1 MRRYIKIIAALCLCL
16 ACAGLCGCN
25 NNNTPADSTSDTT
38 PLPTPDTTT
47 VQPDDGKLHII
58 EGGKVKYDLITPILS
73 DEATKQAAERLT
85 NGFRE
90 VTGLKLKSFDDY
102 VEVGQTHDDD
112 TYEILLGQT
121 SYGQSA
127 QIYSGMKYNDYR
139 VTVVGH
145 KIVVAAYNE
154 ECLNAAVDWTLA
166 QFKSALSGSGD
177 SALLVLD
184 GLEHSVTSQ
193 DYTVSSWT
201 IGGNDLGL
209 YRFVYSDA
217 NVLETLQKMRVEL
230 AQLTGYYLDIVKD
243 TAEAGEYEI
252 LVGQTNR
259 SESAKVGLQ
268 DYLHYRFEL
277 VGNKL
282 VLRAGGMHSLAKT
295 TAAFVS
301 MFATDKTE
309 VAIPAGFSLDGN
321 YFDDPYN
328 NTVMAD
334 GADIRVMSCNILAEY
349 ESYNG
354 RIPVVFRKEVFF
366 AALDYYQ
373 PTIIGIQEFSPAW
386 YECLSEYRDID
397 KYEIFE
403 VVSPNG
409 KDLYFTTI
417 LYRKDLLEVIDSG
430 THKYS
435 VGNNMRGRCVSWGLF
450 KVRAT
455 GKVFGFT
462 STHLD
467 GFDSPDTDIQIAEWA
482 EIVHKLAES
491 GPVMATGDFNTAE
504 SMNDFND
511 IQTSSGMRDLRYD
524 CEVRLN
530 EEGSYHD
537 LGNPMSGYGLALD
550 HIFATQN
557 AIGKRFEML
566 IFNEQ
571 IWGSDHSWVLCDV
584 ALN

>member
-1 MRRYIKIIAALCLCL
+1 MRKHIKMIALLCLCL
-16 ACAGLCGCN
+16 AFVGLCGCN
-25 NNNTPADSTSDTT
+25 NNDTPSDI
-38 PLPTPDTTT
+38 TPDTTT
-47 VQPDDGKLHII
+47 SAAPETTTAKPDDGKLCII
-58 EGGKVKYDLITPILS
+58 EDGKVKYDLIMPILP
-73 DEATKQAAERLT
+73 DDATKQAAERFT
-85 NGFRE
+85 EGFRE
-90 VTGLKLKSFDDY
+90 MTGLKLKSFDDY
-102 VEVGQTHDDD
+102 VDVGQTHDDE
-112 TYEILLGQT
+112 TYEILFGLT
-121 SYGQSA
+121 SYRQSS

-139 VTVVGH
+139 ISVVGH
-145 KIVVAAYNE
+145 KIVVAAYTADS
-154 ECLNAAVDWTLA
+154 LNAAVDWMLE
-166 QFKSALSGSGD
+166 QFGSALTGNGA
-177 SALLVLD
+177 SAELVLE
-184 GLEHSVTSQ
+184 GLEHSVASQ
-193 DYTVSSWT
+193 DYAVISWA

-217 NVLETLQKMRVEL
+217 NLLETLQTMRSEL
-230 AQLTGYYLDIVKD
+230 AELTGYFLDIVKD
-243 TAEAGEYEI
+243 TEVAGEYEI
-252 LVGQTNR
+252 LVGETNR
-259 SESAKVGLQ
+259 PESAKVGLQ

-295 TAAFVS
+295 ASAFVT
-301 MFATDKTE
+301 MFASDKTE
-309 VAIPAGFSLDGN
+309 VAIPTGFSLDGN
-321 YFDDPYN
+321 YIDDPFD
-328 NTVMAD
+328 NTTMAE
-334 GADIRVMSCNILAEY
+334 GSDIRVMSCNILAEY
-349 ESYNG
+349 ENYNG

-386 YECLSEYRDID
+386 YECLSEYRDAD

-403 VVSPNG
+403 VMSPNG

-417 LYRKDLLEVIDSG
+417 LYRKDLLEVVDKG

-450 KVRAT
+450 RVKAT

-482 EIVHKLAES
+482 EIVHKLAEA
-491 GPVMATGDFNTAE
+491 GPVMSTGDFNTTE
-504 SMNDFND
+504 TMNDFGD
-511 IQTSSGMRDLRYD
+511 LQTSSGMRDLRYD

-550 HIFATQN
+550 HIFATYD